1 MIPAVIP
8 LLEPGTDHTYLQFW
22 YTSVV
27 DTKHVH
33 LATTSVPI
41 PYGLSACWLAME
53 HIRSS
58 TDYGSYDTRLDPL
71 ITTKPLKLTTTHT
84 VRFKKPFP
92 TPPIVLVWLTGL
104 GAKSGALVSVKATA
118 NNVTESEF
126 SLQVTSSGG
135 DRLESVGVAWAVWP
149 EAPGWGQKTP
159 KAGSVST
166 VAAGARR
173 VTNLNTEGTVPVKW
187 VQFASL
193 CAVDI
198 VLRGGVWM
206 TVKTVTETS
215 SYGPQGTKWT
225 MSAGP
230 AGSQVYSAR
239 IVYTSL

>member
-8 LLEPGTDHTYLQFW
+8 LIETGTDHTYLQFW
-22 YTSVV
+22 YTSVG

-58 TDYGSYDTRLDPL
+58 TDYGSYDTRLEPL
-71 ITTKPLKLTTTHT
+71 TTTKPLKLTTTHT
-84 VRFKKPFP
+84 VRFKTPYT
-92 TPPIVLVWLTGL
+92 TPPKVLVWLTGL
-104 GAKSGALVSVKATA
+104 GAKSGTRVCVKASA

-126 SLQVTSSGG
+126 SLQMTSGSGH
-135 DRLESVGVAWAVWP
+135 RLESVGVAWAVWP
-149 EAPGWGQKTP
+149 EAPGWGQNTAKV
-159 KAGSVST
+159 GSVST

-173 VTNLNTEGTVPVKW
+173 VTNLNTEGNVPVKW

-193 CAVDI
+193 CAVDM

-206 TVKTVTETS
+206 NVEMVMETS

-239 IVYTSL
+239 IVYTFL